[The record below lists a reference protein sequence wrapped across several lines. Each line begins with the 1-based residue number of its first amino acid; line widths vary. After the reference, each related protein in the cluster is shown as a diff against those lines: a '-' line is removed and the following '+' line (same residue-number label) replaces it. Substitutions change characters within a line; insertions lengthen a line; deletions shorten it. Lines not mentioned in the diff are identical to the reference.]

1 MEATLTL
8 YRTGYSGLQIGLHW
22 LIVVMVAVQLLIG
35 ENMTEMVEAAE
46 EGEVASAGDLL
57 WGNVH
62 LWLGVAILAI
72 MLVRLVLRL
81 TQGAPQH
88 AGDTSPMTRLAASAL
103 HGTLYVVLL
112 AAPISGL
119 VAYYGL
125 ADVGEVHGASRPLL
139 IVLVL
144 LHALAAVYNQFV
156 RKDGTLSR
164 MLRPQ

>member
-22 LIVVMVAVQLLIG
+22 LIVAMVAVQLLIG
-35 ENMTEMVEAAE
+35 ESMTEMIEAAE
-46 EGEVASAGDLL
+46 EGEVASPEDVL

-62 LWLGVAILAI
+62 LWLGIAILVI
-72 MLVRLVLRL
+72 MLVRLFLRL
-81 TQGAPQH
+81 AQGAPQH
-88 AGDTSPMTRLAASAL
+88 AGDASPLTKLAAAAL

-119 VAYYGL
+119 VAYYRL
-125 ADVGEVHGASRPLL
+125 ADTGEVHGESRPIL

-144 LHALAAVYNQFV
+144 LHALAAISNQFV

>member
-22 LIVVMVAVQLLIG
+22 AIVAMVAVQLLIG
-35 ENMTEMVEAAE
+35 ENMTELVEAAE
-46 EGEVASAGDLL
+46 EGEAAQATDVL

-62 LWLGVAILAI
+62 LWLGIAILVV
-72 MLVRLVLRL
+72 MLVRLVLRV
-81 TQGAPQH
+81 TQGVPQH
-88 AGDTSPMTRLAASAL
+88 AGDTSPMTKLAASAL

-119 VAYYGL
+119 VSYYGL
-125 ADVGEVHGASRPLL
+125 ADIGELHGASRPILML
-139 IVLVL
+139 LVL
-144 LHALAAVYNQFV
+144 LHALAAIYNQFV